1 LWNRII
7 NFGIPNYF
15 FMRQETIEN
24 YLKTIYNLSQDN
36 KAAVGNYQLAKKLNI
51 KPSSVTE
58 SLRKL
63 DELKYVIY
71 EKSYGTRLTTLGA
84 KMALNIVRRHRIWET
99 YLAKELGFGWD
110 EVHEIA
116 EELEHV
122 QNDKLIKKL
131 AEILGNPNY
140 DPHGD
145 PIPDEKGKFKKGN
158 FLNLSDAKLK
168 GYYKIMGVSDHSTAF
183 LKYLEKNKLI
193 IGAQIT
199 IKSMEE
205 FDNSL
210 VILCNNKEINI
221 TPKVAENIIV
231 EGK

>member
-1 LWNRII
+1 
-7 NFGIPNYF
+7 
-15 FMRQETIEN
+15 MRNETIEN
-24 YLKTIYNLSQDN
+24 YLKTIYNLSSDN
-36 KAAVGNYQLAKKLNI
+36 RAVVSNLKLAQKLNI

-63 DELKYVIY
+63 HELKYVIY
-71 EKSYGTRLTTLGA
+71 EKSYGTRLTTAGA

-131 AEILGNPNY
+131 SEILGNPNY

-145 PIPDEKGKFKKGN
+145 PIPDEKGKFKKAN
-158 FLNLSDAKLK
+158 FLNLSEVKA
-168 GYYKIMGVSDHSTAF
+168 GNRYKVMGVLDHSPVF

-193 IGAQIT
+193 IGAELY
-199 IKSMEE
+199 IKSIEE
-205 FDNSL
+205 FDGSM
-210 VILCNNKEINI
+210 VIQCGSKDMII
-221 TPKVAENIIV
+221 SPKVSENIIV
-231 EGK
+231 GN